1 MSDRLKAAQRY
12 LAARVMG
19 RPGVTGTAIGEKDGK
34 ACLKVYLSE
43 KGAGRSIPRR
53 IWGVPVVVEVTGPI
67 RPL

>member
-1 MSDRLKAAQRY
+1 MSDRLRAAQKH
-12 LAARVMG
+12 LAGKVMG
-19 RPGVTGTAIGEKDGK
+19 RPGVTGTAIGEKNGK

-43 KGAGRSIPRR
+43 KGAGRAIPRR

>member
-1 MSDRLKAAQRY
+1 
-12 LAARVMG
+12 MG
-19 RPGVTGTAIGEKDGK
+19 RPGVTGTAIGEKNGK

-43 KGAGRSIPRR
+43 KGAGRAIPRR